1 MADSLP
7 EVGAEAPAFSSVTDA
22 DRPVSLAD
30 YKDKSNVVL
39 YFYPRAD
46 TPGCTIEAK
55 GFRDAFK
62 TFENAG
68 AVILGVS
75 PDTVK
80 KQSKFSSKYELPFLL
95 IADDEHKVAESYGVW
110 NEKSFMGRKYMGV
123 DRVTFII
130 DKSGIVR
137 HVFPKVN
144 VVTHAADV
152 LKALSSLS

>member
-1 MADSLP
+1 MADTFP
-7 EVGAEAPAFSSVTDA
+7 EVGAAAPDFSSVTDA
-22 DRPVSLAD
+22 DEPVSLSE
-30 YKDKSNVVL
+30 YQGKSNVVL

-55 GFRDAFK
+55 GFRDAFSA
-62 TFENAG
+62 FGDAG

-80 KQSKFSSKYELPFLL
+80 KQAKFSSKYELPFSLV
-95 IADDEHKVAESYGVW
+95 ADDEHKVAESYGVW

-130 DKSGIVR
+130 DKAGIIR

-144 VVTHAADV
+144 VVTHASNV
-152 LKALSSLS
+152 LKALKSLS

>member
-1 MADSLP
+1 MADAMP
-7 EVGAEAPAFSSVTDA
+7 EVGAEAPEFDSVTDA
-22 DRPVSLAD
+22 DEAVSL
-30 YKDKSNVVL
+30 SNYRGKRKVVL

-55 GFRDAFK
+55 GFRDAFRS
-62 TFENAG
+62 FEDAG

-80 KQSKFSSKYELPFLL
+80 KQARFSSKYELPFPLV
-95 IADDEHKVAESYGVW
+95 ADDEHKVAESYGVW

-130 DKSGIVR
+130 DKAGIIR

-144 VVTHAADV
+144 VVSHASDV
-152 LKALSSLS
+152 LKALKTLS